1 MVAGGA
7 GGIEFVSAGSGA
19 IAVACVRSFR
29 GVGLGVAGAF
39 LDRAGGVWGC
49 AGGVWEL
56 YGCRRVA
63 YVRVRVWGLL
73 VLWKG
78 VPYLRVGDGGI
89 FCGVWGVV
97 VVWCGVGR
105 GIFEHSQGERGCS

>member
-1 MVAGGA
+1 VSSSAVVGACGGCGLVAGGA

-19 IAVACVRSFR
+19 IAVACVRSFS
-29 GVGLGVAGAF
+29 GVWLGVAGA
-39 LDRAGGVWGC
+39 LSDRAGVWAC

-63 YVRVRVWGLL
+63 DGMVRVWGSL

-78 VPYLRVGDGGI
+78 VPYLRVGGGVF
-89 FCGVWGVV
+89 FCCVWGVV
-97 VVWCGVGR
+97 V
-105 GIFEHSQGERGCS
+105 Q

>member
-39 LDRAGGVWGC
+39 RI
-49 AGGVWEL
+49 EL
-56 YGCRRVA
+56 VFGRVQGRDGSYMGCRRVA
-63 YVRVRVWGLL
+63 YGMVRVWGSL

-78 VPYLRVGDGGI
+78 VPYLRVGGGGV
-89 FCGVWGVV
+89 FCCVWGVV
-97 VVWCGVGR
+97 V
-105 GIFEHSQGERGCS
+105 Q